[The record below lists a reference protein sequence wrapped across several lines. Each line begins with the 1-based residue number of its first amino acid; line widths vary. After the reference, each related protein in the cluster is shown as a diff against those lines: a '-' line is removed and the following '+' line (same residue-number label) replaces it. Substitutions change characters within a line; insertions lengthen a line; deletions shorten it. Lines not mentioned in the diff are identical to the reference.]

1 MLMEFPNLA
10 PLSFSLRGI
19 FWLYAS
25 KDDSS
30 ASLADLLD
38 LAVLLIYKIYSWAFI
53 NDIAIGFQ
61 NHKVVNV

>member
-10 PLSFSLRGI
+10 TTSLSLSEI

-25 KDDSS
+25 KDGSG

-38 LAVLLIYKIYSWAFI
+38 LAVLLHRIKKNREIEYLNEYTPGS
-53 NDIAIGFQ
+53 
-61 NHKVVNV
+61 